1 MRTFDYPSLSKRTWD
16 TDILNLVARIHE
28 HKGRQELFIRQ
39 KSAEQ
44 R

>member
-1 MRTFDYPSLSKRTWD
+1 MRVFDYPALSTRTWD

-39 KSAEQ
+39 KPAEQ